1 MNVLYVLYSC
11 HREMKQKENRKY
23 LEYRIE
29 SLFLFFQANKLLFTV
44 DNVNFIDFFPNFLA
58 FLLQSD
64 AFLLNIKKI

>member
-1 MNVLYVLYSC
+1 MYCMFCIHVIEKEAKRKSKVSRIP
-11 HREMKQKENRKY
+11 HRKS
-23 LEYRIE
+23 IP
-29 SLFLFFQANKLLFTV
+29 FFQANKLLFTV